1 MMIIIEVMHVSVLIN
16 LMSLKNKASWTTISW
31 CSDCKTAKTS

>member
-1 MMIIIEVMHVSVLIN
+1 MITIEVMYASMLID
-16 LMSLKNKASWTTISW
+16 LASLESKASQTTISW

>member
-1 MMIIIEVMHVSVLIN
+1 MMIIIEIMHASVLID
-16 LMSLKNKASWTTISW
+16 LASLKNKALWITTSW